1 VSKIPGPMAVRK
13 KLSKRLHRERRQ
25 TDRSLKSER
34 TATDRSLTRR
44 SKSAQSAADAVRR
57 EIRSEADRGLAG
69 QRKSA
74 DAERSRQSS
83 SKKPASREI
92 ENERRSAS
100 TSLTRERRGADQI
113 LARQRRRSDS
123 VLADERGLRRRTERI
138 LFDRER
144 KRTDQDLGSE
154 RNRTDS
160 AFVAAERRL
169 GLAMTASEKAAAGV
183 LLRDEF
189 MAIIS
194 HDLRTPLSVIAINAA
209 RLAKMVPGGEG
220 AEQIRKMCQQIEET
234 AGRVGRMVDDL
245 LDAERMALAKLRLP
259 ARPRDLRDVAREAIE
274 LVAPL
279 VEAQGISLAAAIPE
293 NPVVTSFD
301 RDRMLQVFSNLLANA
316 VKFTPK
322 GGMVQLAMKAND
334 GLVRVSVSDTGPGIP
349 AEQHERVFRR
359 FTQFGRGGGGV
370 GLGLYIARRIVEAH
384 GGQIGLVSRPGEG
397 STFFFTLPQVQ
408 EKRVRKGG
416 GVSRN

>member
-1 VSKIPGPMAVRK
+1 MATRK
-13 KLSKRLHRERRQ
+13 KLPKRLLRERKK
-25 TDRSLKSER
+25 TDRSLESER
-34 TATDRSLTRR
+34 SATDRSMTHR
-44 SKSAQSAADAVRR
+44 SKSTQRVADAARR
-57 EIRSEADRGLAG
+57 QIRDEADRGLAG

-74 DAERSRQSS
+74 DAERFRRTSS
-83 SKKPASREI
+83 KPASRELEI
-92 ENERRSAS
+92 ERRSAA
-100 TSLTRERRGADQI
+100 TSLTRERRRTDQV

-123 VLADERGLRRRTERI
+123 VLADERGRRRKTEQV

-144 KRTDQDLGSE
+144 KRTDQDLGDE
-154 RNRTDS
+154 RGRTDS
-160 AFVAAERRL
+160 SFLAAETRL
-169 GLAMTASEKAAAGV
+169 RLAKTASEKSAAAV

-194 HDLRTPLSVIAINAA
+194 HDLRTPLNVISINAV

-220 AEQIRKMCQQIEET
+220 ADQIRKMCLQIED
-234 AGRVGRMVDDL
+234 AVGRVGRMVDDL

-259 ARPRDLRDVAREAIE
+259 ARPGDLRDLAREAIE

-279 VEAQGISLAAAIPE
+279 VEAQGISLAAALPE
-293 NPVVTSFD
+293 DPVMTTFD
-301 RDRMLQVFSNLLANA
+301 RDRLLQVFSNLLVNA

-322 GGMVQLAMKAND
+322 GGMVQLAMEAND

-359 FTQFGRGGGGV
+359 FTQVGRGQGGV

-384 GGQIGLVSRPGEG
+384 GGEIGLVSRPGEG
-397 STFFFTLPQVQ
+397 STFFFTLP
-408 EKRVRKGG
+408 RDRSSSRSKG
-416 GVSRN
+416 R